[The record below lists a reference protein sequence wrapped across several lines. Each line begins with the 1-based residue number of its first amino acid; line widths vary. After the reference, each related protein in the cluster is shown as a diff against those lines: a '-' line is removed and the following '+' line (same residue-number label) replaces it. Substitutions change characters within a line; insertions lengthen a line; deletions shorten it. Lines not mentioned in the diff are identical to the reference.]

1 MPRSRLDRAAVV
13 AAGAA
18 LADEVGFDHLA
29 MGPLAERLGVRAPSL
44 YRHVRSLADLKN
56 AVSAL
61 AAHEIGDVLRRAV
74 AGRSGPDA
82 LRALADALR
91 HWARAHPGRYP
102 AAVLADDPAMALF
115 SLCLTGSPPHAAR
128 AFRSASHG
136 FITLES
142 AGAFGLPHDVDRSYR
157 YLVDTLITGLGAA
170 PRWPRQGQPVP

>member
-1 MPRSRLDRAAVV
+1 M

-44 YRHVRSLADLKN
+44 YKHVESLAGLKN

-61 AAHEIGDVLRRAV
+61 ARHEVGDVLRRAV
-74 AGRSGPDA
+74 TGRSGPDA

-91 HWARAHPGRYP
+91 HWARAHPGRY
-102 AAVLADDPAMALF
+102 AATVRSAGVDDPALALF
-115 SLCLTGSPPHAAR
+115 SRCLDGFPPPDPPVDAAR

-142 AGAFGLPHDVDRSYR
+142 AGGFGLPHDVDRSYR
-157 YLVDTLITGLGAA
+157 YLVDTLITGLSA
-170 PRWPRQGQPVP
+170 VPPGGNP